1 MSDALQ
7 NLPDKTIVDRRRS
20 YRNDAL
26 RRAVT
31 STREKLHDGANV
43 MPSFTERLLFM
54 HAGTMAST
62 MAALPFLI
70 LAAGVAGFALGFGLE
85 IFAWATIASM
95 LYAITIRLG
104 RAVLKNTG
112 ERNVNIQRYTIMLL
126 AAHFAVG
133 LGWLAFVLLPC
144 ATCGSGGTDALF
156 HAITIL
162 IAIAATATLTF
173 TLRWATLITFS
184 APVLAFVGVALLN
197 GHMLNLMLAGV
208 LVAALCF
215 FSLLASHLN
224 KATCKALEYETRND
238 ALIGE
243 LEMAKSISEEA
254 RRRAEDANLA
264 KSRFLAS
271 MSHELRTPLNAIIGF
286 SEVMLNEVLGPMGNE
301 AYKTYAKDIH
311 GSGEHLLNL
320 INEILDLSRI
330 EAGKYDMRNE
340 AQRLDEI
347 ALDCISLMRLK
358 IEQKNITVTRAFEKN
373 LGQFLGDERAL
384 RQIMLNLLSNA
395 VKFTP
400 QNGTIE
406 FKIGWT
412 ASGGQYVCVTDNGPG
427 IPEDEIPIV
436 LSAFGQGSI
445 SIKNADQGTGLG
457 LPIVQALIAMH
468 DGKFKLTSKLREGTQ
483 AAAFFPPGRT
493 LEALPSQKV
502 AGSPKSSTRPAP
514 APALKRA

>member
-1 MSDALQ
+1 MSFTSQ
-7 NLPDKTIVDRRRS
+7 NLPDKTIVDRRRT

-26 RRAVT
+26 RRTVNN
-31 STREKLHDGANV
+31 TREKLHDGANV
-43 MPSFTERLLFM
+43 LPSFTKRLLFM

-70 LAAGVAGFALGFGLE
+70 LAAGLAGFAIGFGLE
-85 IFAWATIASM
+85 IFAWAAVACM
-95 LYAITIRLG
+95 LYATIIKLG
-104 RAVLKNTG
+104 RAIGKKSG
-112 ERNVNIQRYTIMLL
+112 ERQINIRRYTVLL
-126 AAHFAVG
+126 ISAHFIAG
-133 LGWLAFVLLPC
+133 LGWVAFVLVPC
-144 ATCGSGGTDALF
+144 ANCGPVGTDTMF
-156 HAITIL
+156 KAITL
-162 IAIAATATLTF
+162 VIAIAATATLTF
-173 TLRWATLITFS
+173 TLRWATLTTFTV
-184 APVLAFVGVALLN
+184 PVLTFLVMKILD

-224 KATCKALEYETRND
+224 KATCKALDYETRHD

-286 SEVMLNEVLGPMGNE
+286 SEVMLNEVLGPMGND

-340 AQRLDEI
+340 AQRLDDI

-358 IEQKNITVTRAFEKN
+358 IEQKNITVTKAFEKD

-400 QNGTIE
+400 QNGKIE
-406 FKIGWT
+406 FKVGWT

-483 AAAFFPPGRT
+483 AAAFFPPSRT
-493 LEALPSQKV
+493 LEALPSQNTASRSKR
-502 AGSPKSSTRPAP
+502 SLRPQS
-514 APALKRA
+514 ALKSA